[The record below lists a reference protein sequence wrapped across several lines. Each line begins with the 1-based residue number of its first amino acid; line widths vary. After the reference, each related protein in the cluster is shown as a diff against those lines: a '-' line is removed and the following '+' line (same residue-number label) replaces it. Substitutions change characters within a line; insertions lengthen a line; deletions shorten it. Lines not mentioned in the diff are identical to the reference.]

1 MGINGLNIWLRKNS
15 RMGIKEINISDLSG
29 KTIVI
34 DISIYLY
41 RFKSENNLIDGIYEM
56 LLLLCS
62 NNIKPI
68 IVFDGKPPEE
78 KKEVIKDRQNTRIE
92 AQEEYNKLLKK
103 LELGDENIMDIN
115 NRIKKL
121 KRQIVKI
128 NKKDIVEVK
137 KMTNLMGVTYY
148 QS

>member
-128 NKKDIVEVK
+128 NKNDIFEVK
-137 KMTNLMGVTYY
+137 CRFTLTTFV
-148 QS
+148 